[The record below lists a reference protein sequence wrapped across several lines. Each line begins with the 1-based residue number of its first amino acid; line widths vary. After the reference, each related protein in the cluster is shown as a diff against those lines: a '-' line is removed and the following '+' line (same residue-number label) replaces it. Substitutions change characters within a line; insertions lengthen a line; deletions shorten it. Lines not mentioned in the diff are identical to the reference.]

1 MIKNA
6 QSQETINDQIVNVY
20 YDLENGITTVSVNI
34 NTGTTEQPVNNTLQV
49 IKNSNRISTN
59 YTGAGLT
66 SDMIN
71 LEAAIRTWLNDV
83 EPGKV
88 NNLKNI

>member
-6 QSQETINDQIVNVY
+6 QSTETINDQIVNVY

-34 NTGTTEQPVNNTLQV
+34 NTGTTEQPENNTLQV
-49 IKNSNRISTN
+49 IKNNIRVSTN

-66 SDMIN
+66 RDIIN
-71 LEAAIRTWLNDV
+71 LEATIRTWLNDV

>member
-6 QSQETINDQIVNVY
+6 QGTETINDQIVNVY
-20 YDLENGITTVSVNI
+20 YDLENSITTCSANI
-34 NTGTTEQPVNNTLQV
+34 NTGTPEQPANNTLQV
-49 IKNSNRISTN
+49 IKNSNRVSTN